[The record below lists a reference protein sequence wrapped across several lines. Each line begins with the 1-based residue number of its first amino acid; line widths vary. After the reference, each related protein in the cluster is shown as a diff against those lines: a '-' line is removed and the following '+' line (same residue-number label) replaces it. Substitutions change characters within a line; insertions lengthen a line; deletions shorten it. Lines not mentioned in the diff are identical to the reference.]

1 MRPFSGAEW
10 QGLYGM
16 EKQIFS
22 DGIGQITVIGG
33 MVRLDF
39 VAYSPTEKDAKGQY
53 LPVFCQRIVM
63 NPETFLHAAA
73 KMQEAAQAIAR
84 MAQRPA
90 TEPPAESSSSP
101 RPAPAA
107 QPAPP
112 PKRPFP

>member
-1 MRPFSGAEW
+1 
-10 QGLYGM
+10 M

-39 VAYSPTEKDAKGQY
+39 VAYSVTEKDAKGQY

-63 NPETFLHAAA
+63 SPDSFLHATA
-73 KMQEAAQAIAR
+73 KMREAAQAIAKLG
-84 MAQRPA
+84 QWPHKN
-90 TEPPAESSSSP
+90 PAES
-101 RPAPAA
+101 APVSAA
-107 QPAPP
+107 PGAEPQPSNP

>member
-1 MRPFSGAEW
+1 
-10 QGLYGM
+10 M

-63 NPETFLHAAA
+63 SPEAFLHATA
-73 KMQEAAQAIAR
+73 KMQEAVQAITQ

-90 TEPPAESSSSP
+90 ASPAPEPAAKAMA
-101 RPAPAA
+101 APAA
-107 QPAPP
+107 ESVPP

>member
-1 MRPFSGAEW
+1 
-10 QGLYGM
+10 M
-16 EKQIFS
+16 ENQIFS

-39 VAYSPTEKDAKGQY
+39 VAYSPTEKDSKGQY

-63 NPETFLHAAA
+63 SPDSFLHATA
-73 KMQEAAQAIAR
+73 KMQEAAQAIAQ

-90 TEPPAESSSSP
+90 ASAAPEPAAPAKTAP
-101 RPAPAA
+101 AIAPAA
-107 QPAPP
+107 EPASP

>member
-1 MRPFSGAEW
+1 MD
-10 QGLYGM
+10 
-16 EKQIFS
+16 KQVFS

-53 LPVFCQRIVM
+53 LPVFCQRVVM
-63 NPETFLHAAA
+63 NPESFLHATA
-73 KMQEAAQAIAR
+73 KMQEAAQAIAH

-90 TEPPAESSSSP
+90 MEQPRPPGT
-101 RPAPAA
+101 PAPAA
-107 QPAPP
+107 AEPP